1 MTTKFLAELA
11 RPNGLTL
18 QILGCIV
25 ISVRATALTKGK
37 PRRSF
42 RGLEDKEIKM
52 IAVIE
57 ILISLP
63 EAILALILIF
73 EKMHRNSEED

>member
-1 MTTKFLAELA
+1 
-11 RPNGLTL
+11 
-18 QILGCIV
+18 
-25 ISVRATALTKGK
+25 
-37 PRRSF
+37 
-42 RGLEDKEIKM
+42 M

-73 EKMHRNSEED
+73 EKMPAYLMYFERVGGVVPHLV

>member
-1 MTTKFLAELA
+1 
-11 RPNGLTL
+11 
-18 QILGCIV
+18 
-25 ISVRATALTKGK
+25 
-37 PRRSF
+37 
-42 RGLEDKEIKM
+42 M

-73 EKMHRNSEED
+73 EKMHRDSEED

>member
-1 MTTKFLAELA
+1 
-11 RPNGLTL
+11 
-18 QILGCIV
+18 
-25 ISVRATALTKGK
+25 
-37 PRRSF
+37 
-42 RGLEDKEIKM
+42 M